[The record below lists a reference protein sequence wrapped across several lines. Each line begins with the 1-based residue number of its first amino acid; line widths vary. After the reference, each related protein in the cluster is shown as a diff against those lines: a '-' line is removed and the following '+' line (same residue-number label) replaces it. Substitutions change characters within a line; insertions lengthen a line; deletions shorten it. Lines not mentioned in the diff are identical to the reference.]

1 MPVTRSRRVKVTRT
15 RRRVGDKYYEDYY
28 VKVKIPKPLAERIE
42 AYNIYLDEDTG
53 RITLEPIYRQEQ
65 EKDKA

>member
-1 MPVTRSRRVKVTRT
+1 MPVTRPRRVKVTRT

-42 AYNIYLDEDTG
+42 AYNIYLDENTG
-53 RITLEPIYRQEQ
+53 RITLEPIYRQKQREN
-65 EKDKA
+65 KD

>member
-1 MPVTRSRRVKVTRT
+1 LPVTRSRRVKVTRT